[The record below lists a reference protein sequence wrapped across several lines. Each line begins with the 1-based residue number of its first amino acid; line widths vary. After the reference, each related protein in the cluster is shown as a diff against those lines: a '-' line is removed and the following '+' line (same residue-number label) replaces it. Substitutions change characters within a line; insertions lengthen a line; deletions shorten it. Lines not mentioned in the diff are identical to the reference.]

1 MKIAF
6 HGSLCYEGIRGG
18 AITVED
24 DIVRYRSKSLTL
36 PEEYKDIRLPVSE
49 IERAEVGYLFVLPTV
64 TVQMKSGEK
73 YRFVV
78 FARKQFL
85 ACLAQLGIK

>member
-6 HGSLCYEGIRGG
+6 YGSLCYEGIRGG

-24 DIVRYRSKSLTL
+24 GIVRYRSKSLTL
-36 PEEYKDIRLPVSE
+36 PEEYKDIQMPVSE
-49 IERAEVGYLFVLPTV
+49 IECAEAGYLFVLPTV
-64 TVQMKSGEK
+64 TIRLKSGEN
-73 YRFVV
+73 YRFVI
-78 FARKQFL
+78 FARKRFL